1 MIQFESTNAPTTM
14 NNINPIDLA
23 LATCL
28 ATFEALLW
36 VINELLGFHAQVTE
50 QVKPHVQPEAAEPAL
65 EASQTSQTR
74 SDHDAYWNCYLEAS
88 KVQAG
93 PILNIASMTVKE
105 LQAFTGIKSSR
116 YNKARLLEIALA
128 Q

>member
-14 NNINPIDLA
+14 NNINPIDFA

-36 VINELLGFHAQVTE
+36 VINELLGFHAQA
-50 QVKPHVQPEAAEPAL
+50 EAAEPAL
-65 EASQTSQTR
+65 EAPQTSQTR
-74 SDHDAYWNCYLEAS
+74 SDHDTYWNCYLEAS

-105 LQAFTGIKSSR
+105 LQVFTGIKSSR